1 MLDAFFVRSLKQPL
15 AYMAKLLADA
25 GISADR
31 LTIFG
36 FSLGV
41 LSCLCIAIDYLLM
54 GFCLLILNRIFDGLD
69 GAVARIRGPTERGA
83 FLDITLDFLIYSLV
97 PLAFAIRD
105 PSVALAASFL
115 LFSFVG
121 TGSSFLA
128 FSIFAARHQLENGAL
143 KDKSIFYLQ
152 GLTEGFETIVVL
164 GFMCLVPQWFELLAW
179 CFGGL
184 CLITTSSRIIYG
196 NRVLR
201 GISTSDPD
209 RLSEIN

>member
-1 MLDAFFVRSLKQPL
+1 MLDSFFVRLLKQPL
-15 AYMAKLLADA
+15 AHAAKALAVA
-25 GISADR
+25 GVSANR

-36 FSLGV
+36 FFLGV
-41 LSCLCIAIDYLLM
+41 LACLFIAVDYLLM
-54 GFCLLILNRIFDGLD
+54 GFGLFVLNRIFDGLD
-69 GAVARIRGPTERGA
+69 GAVARIQGPTERGA

-97 PLAFAIRD
+97 PLAFAVRD

-128 FSIFAARHQLENGAL
+128 FSIFAARHQLENEAL

-164 GFMCLVPQWFELLAW
+164 GLMCLAPQWFELLAW
-179 CFGGL
+179 FFGGL
-184 CLITTSSRIIYG
+184 CLLTTGSRIYHG

-201 GISTSDPD
+201 GIARAEPD
-209 RLSEIN
+209 RLSETN